1 MSYDADVRAIMRRV
15 SDWGAGAVITRDNY
29 SAVENLIMRH
39 VDERGRVLEEM
50 VNTLKREAEI
60 QSPWDNLCDKGLALN
75 ESLRSAVEP
84 KLNAADSRG
93 FNDSQMNTFY
103 EGEKLA
109 WNACKA
115 KIAVYGEVM
124 RDIRDNNEIIFK
136 KLEEDLKNAQS
147 ESKAVEEMAR
157 KTFDSTIGDQVRT
170 FSAEGVR
177 AAMTMGA
184 AAVTSGYFVKG
195 LLPKARELS
204 KSLIVGNAELREAEK
219 RKSAAKAVLMANT
232 ELVINA
238 REQIGGPAI
247 ENVLKSAEETARSW
261 KDATRNDYKQDWERF
276 GNDCL
281 EVMRDKAARAKAKAE
296 TLFDNMV
303 PLYKEALTK
312 GFVSIMSDPGIL
324 DDFYGRLSD
333 STQKILD
340 DLSTED
346 DFLATLKMSD
356 PTRSAVD
363 TMEEIKKDL
372 TKQLEELK
380 LDIRRIKE
388 KMRS

>member
-1 MSYDADVRAIMRRV
+1 MSYDADVRAVMRRV
-15 SDWGAGAVITRDNY
+15 SDWGAGAVITRDDY

-50 VNTLKREAEI
+50 VNTLKREADI
-60 QSPWDNLCDKGLALN
+60 QSPWDSLCDKGLALN

-84 KLNAADSRG
+84 KLNAADGRG
-93 FNDSQMNTFY
+93 FNDSQMNAFY

-109 WNACKA
+109 WNACKT
-115 KIAVYGEVM
+115 KIAVFGEAM
-124 RDIRDNNEIIFK
+124 REIRDNNEIIFK

-147 ESKAVEEMAR
+147 ESKAVDEMAR

-170 FSAEGVR
+170 FSAEGVGT
-177 AAMTMGA
+177 AITLKA
-184 AAVTSGYFVKG
+184 AAVSGGFFGKV
-195 LLPKARELS
+195 LLPKARDLS
-204 KSLIVGNAELREAEK
+204 KSIILGNAELREAEK

-232 ELVINA
+232 EMVGKA

-261 KDATRNDYKQDWERF
+261 KDAPRNDYKQDWERF
-276 GNDCL
+276 GNDCV

-346 DFLATLKMSD
+346 EFLATLKMSD

-380 LDIRRIKE
+380 LQIRRMKE
-388 KMRS
+388 NMRS

>member
-1 MSYDADVRAIMRRV
+1 MSYDADVRAVMRRV
-15 SDWGAGAVITRDNY
+15 SDWGAGAVITRDDY

-50 VNTLKREAEI
+50 VNTLKREADI
-60 QSPWDNLCDKGLALN
+60 QSPWDSLCDKGLALN

-84 KLNAADSRG
+84 KLNAADGRG
-93 FNDSQMNTFY
+93 FNDSQMNAFY

-109 WNACKA
+109 WNACKT
-115 KIAVYGEVM
+115 KIAVFGEAM
-124 RDIRDNNEIIFK
+124 REIRDNNEIIFK

-147 ESKAVEEMAR
+147 ESKAVDEMAR

-170 FSAEGVR
+170 FSAEGVGT
-177 AAMTMGA
+177 AITLKA
-184 AAVTSGYFVKG
+184 AAVSGGFFGKV
-195 LLPKARELS
+195 LLPKARDLS
-204 KSLIVGNAELREAEK
+204 KSIILGNAELREAEK

-232 ELVINA
+232 EMVGKA

-261 KDATRNDYKQDWERF
+261 KDAPRNDYKQDWERF
-276 GNDCL
+276 GNDCV

-346 DFLATLKMSD
+346 EFLATLKMSD

-380 LDIRRIKE
+380 LQIRRMNE
-388 KMRS
+388 NMRS

>member
-15 SDWGAGAVITRDNY
+15 SDWGAGAVITRDDY

-39 VDERGRVLEEM
+39 VDERGRLLEEM
-50 VNTLKREAEI
+50 VNTLKRESDI
-60 QSPWDNLCDKGLALN
+60 QSPWNNLCDKGLELN
-75 ESLRSAVEP
+75 ERLRSGVES
-84 KLNAADSRG
+84 KLNSVDGRG
-93 FNDSQMNTFY
+93 FNDSQMSTFY
-103 EGEKLA
+103 EGEKLV

-115 KIAVYGEVM
+115 KIAIFGEAM
-124 RDIRDNNEIIFK
+124 REIRDNNEIIFK

-157 KTFDSTIGDQVRT
+157 KAFDSTIGEQVRT
-170 FSAEGVR
+170 FSAEGVGT
-177 AAMTMGA
+177 AIALKGA
-184 AAVTSGYFVKG
+184 AVSSGFFGKT
-195 LLPKARELS
+195 LLPKARDLS

-219 RKSAAKAVLMANT
+219 RKSAAKAVLLANT
-232 ELVINA
+232 ELVGKA
-238 REQIGGPAI
+238 REQIGSPAI

-276 GNDCL
+276 GNDCM

-346 DFLATLKMSD
+346 QFLATLKVSD

-380 LDIRRIKE
+380 LDIRRMKE
-388 KMRS
+388 KMRT

>member
-232 ELVINA
+232 ELVGKA

>member
-1 MSYDADVRAIMRRV
+1 MSYDADPRSIIRRV
-15 SDWGAGAVITRDNY
+15 SDWGAHAVITRDDY
-29 SAVENLIMRH
+29 AAVESLIMRH

-60 QSPWDNLCDKGLALN
+60 QSPWNSLCDKGFALN

-93 FNDSQMNTFY
+93 FNDSQMSAFY

-109 WNACKA
+109 WNACKT
-115 KIAVYGEVM
+115 KIAVFGEAM
-124 RDIRDNNEIIFK
+124 REIRDNNEIIFK

-157 KTFDSTIGDQVRT
+157 QTFDRTIGDQVRT
-170 FSAEGVR
+170 FTAEGVGT
-177 AAMTMGA
+177 AITLKA
-184 AAVTSGYFVKG
+184 AAVTGGFFGKV
-195 LLPKARELS
+195 LLPKARDLS

-219 RKSAAKAVLMANT
+219 RKAAAKAVLTANT
-232 ELVINA
+232 ELVEKA

-247 ENVLKSAEETARSW
+247 EDVLKRAEDIARSW

-281 EVMRDKAARAKAKAE
+281 EVMRDKAARAKAKAA

-312 GFVSIMSDPGIL
+312 SFVSIMSDPSML

-346 DFLATLKMSD
+346 QFLATLKVSD

-372 TKQLEELK
+372 TKQLEEVK
-380 LDIRRIKE
+380 LSIRRAKE
-388 KMRS
+388 NLRT

>member
-60 QSPWDNLCDKGLALN
+60 QSPWDNLCEKGLALN

-232 ELVINA
+232 ELVGKA

>member
-1 MSYDADVRAIMRRV
+1 MSYDADVRAVLRRV
-15 SDWGAGAVITRDNY
+15 SDWGAGAVITRDDY

-60 QSPWDNLCDKGLALN
+60 QSPWNNLCDKGLALN
-75 ESLRSAVEP
+75 DSLRSGVES
-84 KLNAADSRG
+84 KLNSVDGRG

-109 WNACKA
+109 WNACKT
-115 KIAVYGEVM
+115 KIAVFGEAM
-124 RDIRDNNEIIFK
+124 REIRDNNEIIFK
-136 KLEEDLKNAQS
+136 KLEDDLKNAQS

-157 KTFDSTIGDQVRT
+157 KAFDSTIGEQVRT
-170 FSAEGVR
+170 FSAEGVGT
-177 AAMTMGA
+177 AIALKGA
-184 AAVTSGYFVKG
+184 AVSGGFFGKT
-195 LLPKARELS
+195 LLPKARDLS

-232 ELVINA
+232 ELVGKA
-238 REQIGGPAI
+238 REQIGSPAI

-261 KDATRNDYKQDWERF
+261 KDASRNDYKQDWKRF
-276 GNDCL
+276 GNDCM

-346 DFLATLKMSD
+346 QFLATLKVSD

-380 LDIRRIKE
+380 LDIRRMKE
-388 KMRS
+388 KMRT

>member
-1 MSYDADVRAIMRRV
+1 
-15 SDWGAGAVITRDNY
+15 
-29 SAVENLIMRH
+29 
-39 VDERGRVLEEM
+39 
-50 VNTLKREAEI
+50 
-60 QSPWDNLCDKGLALN
+60 
-75 ESLRSAVEP
+75 
-84 KLNAADSRG
+84 
-93 FNDSQMNTFY
+93 
-103 EGEKLA
+103 
-109 WNACKA
+109 
-115 KIAVYGEVM
+115 
-124 RDIRDNNEIIFK
+124 
-136 KLEEDLKNAQS
+136 
-147 ESKAVEEMAR
+147 
-157 KTFDSTIGDQVRT
+157 
-170 FSAEGVR
+170 
-177 AAMTMGA
+177 
-184 AAVTSGYFVKG
+184 
-195 LLPKARELS
+195 
-204 KSLIVGNAELREAEK
+204 
-219 RKSAAKAVLMANT
+219 MANT
-232 ELVINA
+232 ELVGKA